1 MSLAKKA
8 FRGFTL
14 NTASRLTEFGL
25 TFAITIILTRSLGPD
40 LFGKYAVVMTF
51 CGLFALLANFGFEE
65 TLNTL
70 IPKNS
75 GDKIKQSSL
84 FTSLLAFR
92 ITILTVIAGLAFLL
106 SNPISVV
113 MNNPGLGDLVRL
125 AVPFIFVA
133 NINALF
139 IFLLTGL
146 FRFGTLAFTKVLSL
160 ILQLIG
166 ISAVLASGGGIVGVI
181 IVLFITNSILL
192 FIYVFVGRSY
202 INLRPRG
209 VPIVPALSFGA
220 SIWLTNLVNFA
231 LGKQSDIL
239 LLGFFCV
246 AEAQIGYYEIA
257 YRSVNTINMLL
268 ISGFIGVTLASFAE
282 ASSKDETVLGD
293 AWQLTVKA
301 YGAIALPVILF
312 SIIHARAII
321 VGVFSEAYEPAVILF
336 QTYASFM
343 LFTKL
348 LGGGNHITVLYATGR
363 QKIALAVRFA
373 AGTGNVVLNLFLI
386 PWLGALGALIATGV
400 SQLFVVIIELVVV
413 KRFVIRAAFPVRFN
427 ASLISA
433 CLLGLLPGL
442 VIKPSVL
449 WEVAAAGV
457 LYYVTIIAVLYL
469 LKPLSDRDRT
479 LLSGIN
485 PLIGKFV
492 KRFSASRRV
501 TNRRV

>member
-51 CGLFALLANFGFEE
+51 CGLFALLANLGFEE
-65 TLNTL
+65 TLNAL

-84 FTSLLAFR
+84 FTSLLSFR

-113 MNNPGLGDLVRL
+113 MNNPGLGDLIRL
-125 AVPFIFVA
+125 AIPFIFVA

-146 FRFGTLAFTKVLSL
+146 FRFGTLAFTKILSL

-166 ISAVLASGGGIVGVI
+166 ISVVLASGGGIVGVI
-181 IVLFITNSILL
+181 VVLFAANSVLL
-192 FIYVFVGRSY
+192 LVYVFVGRNY

-209 VPIVPALSFGA
+209 VPVLPALSFGA
-220 SIWLTNLVNFA
+220 AVWLTNLVNFA

-239 LLGFFCV
+239 LLGFFRV

-257 YRSVNTINMLL
+257 FRSVNTINMLL

-301 YGAIALPVILF
+301 YGAIALPIILF

-321 VGVFSEAYEPAVILF
+321 VGVFSEDYGPAVILF

-363 QKIALAVRFA
+363 QKTALAVRFA
-373 AGTGNVVLNLFLI
+373 AGTVNVALNLFLI
-386 PWLGALGALIATGV
+386 PWLGALGALVATGI
-400 SQLFVVIIELVVV
+400 SQLLVVVTELVVV
-413 KRFVIRAAFPVRFN
+413 KSTVIRAAFPVRFN
-427 ASLISA
+427 VSLISA

-442 VIKPSVL
+442 VIRPSGL
-449 WEVAAAGV
+449 WGVAAAGV
-457 LYYVTIIAVLYL
+457 LYYVTITAVLYL

-479 LLSGIN
+479 LLSEIN

-492 KRFSASRRV
+492 GRFSAPRRV
-501 TNRRV
+501 TNGRT